1 MYNYWRDRTDTS
13 LFEPLCSIRLTCQL
27 MKVECVL
34 VDVDAFITRK
44 GVRLYQRT
52 PGVATSKNET
62 GN

>member
-1 MYNYWRDRTDTS
+1 
-13 LFEPLCSIRLTCQL
+13 